1 MQMDPPLQGYAKR
14 FFNLYSRMLNMLIT
28 APTGSISVFP
38 QIESFLHFLPW
49 WLTTKWGEHPRIVGK
64 TWQKICLR
72 APCKVGSMES
82 HQFGRCSPPQCMVFK
97 KHAERFYA
105 FNLVRGMVQKAVETT
120 EFLSWH
126 KH

>member
-1 MQMDPPLQGYAKR
+1 MQMGPPLQGYAKR

-28 APTGSISVFP
+28 APTGFIMVSLFFP
-38 QIESFLHFLPW
+38 PIESFLHFLPW

-82 HQFGRCSPPQCMVFK
+82 HQFGRCSNSI
-97 KHAERFYA
+97 AAIY
-105 FNLVRGMVQKAVETT
+105 GVQ
-120 EFLSWH
+120 
-126 KH
+126 